1 MIVPLIANYCS
12 EHHRQLRDTVM
23 TTRLRARPAHAPGP
37 TYLTYTP
44 NGRKLVTVG
53 LNGALRVF
61 QHGSDD
67 EPAVIDVMTDNHFAV
82 SATNDFFVVGA
93 EDGSVTKYSLLT
105 NSMEEILIRCTLPV
119 RDIALSPDGLWAA
132 VASE

>member
-1 MIVPLIANYCS
+1 MA
-12 EHHRQLRDTVM
+12 
-23 TTRLRARPAHAPGP
+23 TRLRGRPAHAPGP
-37 TYLTYTP
+37 TFCSYTN

-67 EPAVIDVMTDNHFAV
+67 EPAVIDVTTDNHLAV
-82 SATNDFFVVGA
+82 AATNDFFVVGA

-105 NSMEEILIRCTLPV
+105 NSMEEILVRCTLCV
-119 RDIALSPDGLWAA
+119 RDIALSPDGEWVA
-132 VASE
+132 VASEYVNGIHH